1 LIIITLDVIGLKL
14 ENKQINMNLS
24 ALFKLNLRDALNGF
38 LIAFLTAFLSA
49 IVSGL
54 NSGVFPALV
63 DFKAFAMIGITA
75 GVSYITKNV
84 FTNNQGELLKKDA

>member
-1 LIIITLDVIGLKL
+1 
-14 ENKQINMNLS
+14 MNLS

-49 IVSGL
+49 IVSLL
-54 NSGVFPALV
+54 NSGVFPALS

-75 GVSYITKNV
+75 GVSYITKNL
-84 FTNNQGELLKKDA
+84 FTNNQGELLKQDA

>member
-1 LIIITLDVIGLKL
+1 
-14 ENKQINMNLS
+14 MNLS

-54 NSGVFPALV
+54 NSGIFPALA
-63 DFKAFAMIGITA
+63 DFKAFALIGITA
-75 GVSYITKNV
+75 GVSYITKNL
-84 FTNNQGELLKKDA
+84 FTNNVGELLKKDA

>member
-1 LIIITLDVIGLKL
+1 
-14 ENKQINMNLS
+14 MNLS

-54 NSGVFPALV
+54 NSGIFPALA
-63 DFKAFAMIGITA
+63 DFKAFAFIGITA
-75 GVSYITKNV
+75 GVSYITKNL
-84 FTNNQGELLKKDA
+84 FTNNNGELLKKDA

>member
-1 LIIITLDVIGLKL
+1 
-14 ENKQINMNLS
+14 MNLS

-54 NSGVFPALV
+54 NSGIFPALA
-63 DFKAFAMIGITA
+63 DFKAFALIGITA
-75 GVSYITKNV
+75 GVSYITKNL
-84 FTNNQGELLKKDA
+84 FTNNNGELLKKDA

>member
-1 LIIITLDVIGLKL
+1 
-14 ENKQINMNLS
+14 MNLS

-49 IVSGL
+49 VVSGL
-54 NSGVFPALV
+54 NSGVFPVLA

>member
-1 LIIITLDVIGLKL
+1 
-14 ENKQINMNLS
+14 MNLS